1 MEKHIM
7 GKFLAIAG
15 AASFIVALIA
25 PAGAQTAS
33 SNQTVKPTKVMPVA
47 PTAYTGMRPVAV
59 PPGPVMFE
67 AGKTKASMPSPVG
80 HTEAPVSGNSMNWL
94 QGGGG

>member
-1 MEKHIM
+1 M

-47 PTAYTGMRPVAV
+47 ASAYTGMRPVAV
-59 PPGPVMFE
+59 PTSPVMSE
-67 AGKTKASMPSPVG
+67 AGKASMPSPVG
-80 HTEAPVSGNSMNWL
+80 HAEAPVSGNSMNWL

>member
-1 MEKHIM
+1 M
-7 GKFLAIAG
+7 GKFLVIAG

-33 SNQTVKPTKVMPVA
+33 SNQTVKPAKVMPVA
-47 PTAYTGMRPVAV
+47 ATAYTGMRPVAV
-59 PPGPVMFE
+59 PPSPVMFE

>member
-1 MEKHIM
+1 M

-33 SNQTVKPTKVMPVA
+33 SNQTVKPTKVMPPVA
-47 PTAYTGMRPVAV
+47 ATAYTGMRPVAV
-59 PPGPVMFE
+59 PPSPVMFE